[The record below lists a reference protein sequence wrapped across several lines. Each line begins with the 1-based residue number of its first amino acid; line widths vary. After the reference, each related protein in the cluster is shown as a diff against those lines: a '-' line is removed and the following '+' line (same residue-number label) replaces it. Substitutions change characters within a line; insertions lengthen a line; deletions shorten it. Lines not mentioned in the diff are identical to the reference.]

1 MDKEPLDNSVPLEN
15 FLKARRISNQN
26 IVYRLRQREV
36 HIGKPGVHY
45 HKARMFHTNVFPN
58 FTVVNVEK
66 PPCFLR
72 KFSPDG
78 KYFIAFS
85 SDQTSIEIYSFE
97 GSGAAETLMRNV
109 KGDIATATH
118 EPENTEIRAKLFEK
132 FFKLKC
138 TSLVATNGGHLNREC
153 SLFTD
158 DGKFVIVGSAQYVP
172 EEPHPLFFDTHR
184 NNEAVNA
191 TPRSPLED
199 YCLHIVELKTG
210 HLCDS
215 RSFKYDKIFLS
226 HNQGLYLYKN
236 TLAVLSVLQQTIH
249 IFHVTSAGEFIDV
262 RSIGRFC
269 YEDDGLF
276 FDVFQ
281 DSTGMCSSYNY
292 RDRYISA
299 TISMGYY
306 RRLASSLAT
315 TCD

>member
-1 MDKEPLDNSVPLEN
+1 MSHCDFDNSLPLEH
-15 FLKARRISNQN
+15 FLKPRKIHNQN
-26 IVYRLRQREV
+26 AVYRLRQRET
-36 HIGKPGVHY
+36 HFGKPGTQF
-45 HKARMFHTNVFPN
+45 HKARSFYTNIFPN

-72 KFSPDG
+72 KFSSDG

-85 SDQTSIEIYSFE
+85 SDQTSIEIYTFE
-97 GSGAAETLMRNV
+97 GSAAAEKLMKNL
-109 KGDIATATH
+109 KGDIAAAT
-118 EPENTEIRAKLFEK
+118 PDSYSTEIRAKLFEK
-132 FFKLKC
+132 FFKLRC
-138 TSLVATNGGHLNREC
+138 TALVATNGGHLNREC

-172 EEPHPLFFDTHR
+172 EEPHPLFFETHR

-199 YCLHIVELKTG
+199 YCLHIVELESG

-249 IFHVTSAGEFIDV
+249 IFHVTPTGEFIDV

-281 DSTGMCSSYNY
+281 DSAG
-292 RDRYISA
+292 
-299 TISMGYY
+299 
-306 RRLASSLAT
+306 
-315 TCD
+315 

>member
-1 MDKEPLDNSVPLEN
+1 MFSNQTPSSEVKQPGSPSVFDNRLPLEHY
-15 FLKARRISNQN
+15 LKPRKIQNQN
-26 IVYRLRQREV
+26 IVARLFDRQTN
-36 HIGKPGVHY
+36 IGRHGTHF
-45 HKARMFHTNVFPN
+45 HRARLFYTNVFPN

-85 SDQTSIEIYSFE
+85 SDQTSIEIYTFE
-97 GSGAAETLMRNV
+97 GSAAAESLMRKV
-109 KGDIATATH
+109 KGDIAGSASDPTV
-118 EPENTEIRAKLFEK
+118 NEISNKLFEK

-138 TSLVATNGGHLNREC
+138 TTLVATNGGHLNREC

-172 EEPHPLFFDTHR
+172 EDPHPPFFETHR

-191 TPRSPLED
+191 TPRSPIED
-199 YCLHIVELKTG
+199 YSLHVVELETG

-249 IFHVTSAGEFIDV
+249 IFHVTPAGDFIDV

-269 YEDDGLF
+269 YEDDGLY
-276 FDVFQ
+276 FDALKE
-281 DSTGMCSSYNY
+281 
-292 RDRYISA
+292 SA
-299 TISMGYY
+299 GK
-306 RRLASSLAT
+306 
-315 TCD
+315 CC